1 MNLTDLTPI
10 VMERVSNKITR
21 RVWSGVEIKVR
32 DKIDIKL
39 NLQLLYR
46 KGTLKIQD
54 EIWIEVSDKITN
66 ELLKNIS
73 YD

>member
-1 MNLTDLTPI
+1 
-10 VMERVSNKITR
+10 MERVSNKITR
-21 RVWSGVEIKVR
+21 RLWSRVEIKVR

-46 KGTLKIQD
+46 KGSLKIQD